1 MSDHAPDMPSP
12 EDVFLP
18 GDLVLT
24 DAEIIE
30 LGLEE
35 APADAGPSNEEIAAA
50 RQGRPDHG

>member
-1 MSDHAPDMPSP
+1 MSFPTTDIPSP
-12 EDVFLP
+12 EDMVLP
-18 GDLVLT
+18 DDIVLT

-30 LGLEE
+30 IGLEE

>member
-1 MSDHAPDMPSP
+1 MSDRTTDMPSFK
-12 EDVFLP
+12 DLILD

-30 LGLEE
+30 FGLEE
-35 APADAGPSNEEIAAA
+35 APADAGPSNEEIAAT